1 MNLLDRIMGL
11 KSEQQD
17 QVDKLVAIIEENEE
31 LHKDKAKLEEKIS
44 DLEAELQLVYEELEA
59 EKQKVRNIEEVIENS
74 IAQIRDMK

>member
-31 LHKDKAKLEEKIS
+31 LHKDKAKLEAKIS